1 MVEIKTFHS
10 KDDEQ
15 NEFIWI
21 NLIRPKKSEFLEFAN
36 KYNIPYEFFTDPLD
50 IDERARIDAEKDVT
64 LCILRIPTR
73 GTTGTSPF
81 ITVPLG
87 IIIMKNVLITVCA
100 IPTILTKQLHKDIY
114 AKDLNC
120 INTFFYILRVT
131 ALYYLQYLKDINSQ
145 TMIIEKELQA
155 SLKNQELISLLA
167 AEKSLVYFTTS
178 LRSNEIMLNRLQ
190 NFKSIGPYIN
200 TIDFTIDFEDILIEY
215 RQAIEMANVYSNI
228 LSGMMDAF
236 ASIISN
242 NLNVV
247 MKILT
252 SITILLMLPT
262 LVASFYGM
270 NVSLPFQNS
279 PHAFL
284 ITIGISIF
292 LSIVSAIILIRHNFM

>member
-21 NLIRPKKSEFLEFAN
+21 NLIRPKKSEFLEFAH
-36 KYNIPYEFFTDPLD
+36 KYNIPNEFFTDPLD

-64 LCILRIPTR
+64 LCILRVPTR
-73 GTTGTSPF
+73 GTTETAPF

-87 IIIMKNVLITVCA
+87 IIITKNVLITVCA
-100 IPTILTKQLHKDIY
+100 IPALSTKQLHKDIY
-114 AKDLNC
+114 AKDLNS
-120 INTFFYILRVT
+120 INTFFYILRAT

-155 SLKNQELISLLA
+155 SLKNQELVSLLA

-178 LRSNEIMLNRLQ
+178 LRSNEIMFNRLQ
-190 NFKSIGPYIN
+190 NFKSISPYIS
-200 TIDFTIDFEDILIEY
+200 TIDFEDILIEY

-252 SITILLMLPT
+252 SITIVLMLPT

-270 NVSLPFQNS
+270 N
-279 PHAFL
+279 
-284 ITIGISIF
+284 
-292 LSIVSAIILIRHNFM
+292 